1 MILLTIP
8 PVTSLE
14 IDQEKHQPYMAHAGR
29 NLDSCYKI
37 LYGMDCENGA
47 SHIQENPPRLS
58 TTVFKANTDGHSIYR
73 IPAIIDLP
81 NGDILAFCEG
91 RTQSS
96 NDFGDIN
103 IVMKR
108 SRNDGKTWSAL
119 QIVVDKGAL
128 QAGNPAPVVDL
139 TDPNFPR
146 GRIFLFYNTGNNHE
160 YEVRNGNGF
169 REVWYITSTD
179 QGHTWS
185 EPVNI
190 TTSVHRPRHPQAN
203 AAYQFQ
209 EDWRGYANTPGHAM
223 QFPNGKFKGR
233 IFVAANHS
241 AGNPQPDFTDYDA
254 HGFYTD
260 DHGETFHLSENL
272 LVPGSNEST
281 ATYLSDDRLMLNSRN
296 QHGHIRARIVAIS
309 STGGASWDTTFF
321 DYSLP
326 YPVCQ
331 GTLLTIG
338 NKHGKYILAFCNPA
352 DPNQRD
358 KLTLRLSFDDGQTWK
373 KSILI
378 EKNDG
383 SYKGA
388 FTAYSDLVKLK
399 GSHIGV
405 LYERDDYREINF
417 VRIKRNTWKKKLPT
431 ST

>member
-1 MILLTIP
+1 MILLTVP

-14 IDQEKHQPYMAHAGR
+14 IDQEKHQPYVAPADR

-37 LYGMDCENGA
+37 LYGREPENGT
-47 SHIQENPPRLS
+47 SKIQENPPRIS
-58 TTVFKANTDGHSIYR
+58 TTVFKENTDGHSIYR
-73 IPAIIDLP
+73 IPAIIGLP
-81 NGDILAFCEG
+81 NGDLLAFCEG
-91 RTQSS
+91 RKQGL

-108 SRNDGKTWSAL
+108 SRNGGKTWSAM
-119 QIVVDKGAL
+119 QIVVDYGTF

-146 GRIFLFYNTGNNHE
+146 GRIFLFYNTGINHE
-160 YEVRNGNGF
+160 FEVRNGNGF

-190 TTSVHRPRHPQAN
+190 TTSVHRPRYPQAN

-209 EDWRGYANTPGHAM
+209 EDWRAFANTPGHAM

-241 AGNPQPDFTDYDA
+241 AGNPKPDFADYDA

-260 DHGETFHLSENL
+260 DHGETFHLSESL
-272 LVPGSNEST
+272 LIPGSNEST
-281 ATYLSDDRLMLNSRN
+281 ATYLSGDRLMLNSRN
-296 QHGHIRARIVAIS
+296 QKGHIRTRIVAIS

-321 DYSLP
+321 DFSLP
-326 YPVCQ
+326 DPVCQ

-338 NKHGKYILAFCNPA
+338 KKRGKHILAFCNPA

-358 KLTLRLSFDDGQTWK
+358 NLTLRLSFDDGQNWA

-378 EKNDG
+378 EKSTGN
-383 SYKGA
+383 YKGA
-388 FTAYSDLVKLK
+388 FIAYSDIVKLK
-399 GSHIGV
+399 RDNVGV
-405 LYERDDYREINF
+405 LYERDNYREIRYT
-417 VRIKRNTWKKKLPT
+417 RIVTADYSN
-431 ST
+431 STD